1 MRPLLVAG
9 EDAAAPAPPEPPAP
23 VAPRIADAPSP
34 DTGERANATAWPIR
48 RTVATRG
55 AGPTGNAAAEPREPG
70 ATGPFKA
77 PEARRRGEEP
87 PTGTTDR
94 EQPPG
99 RRSANAA
106 PAPGGAARVTPAP
119 RRPGLP
125 PPPVTV
131 SIGRMEVT
139 VVQRPAVAP
148 GPRQGRSAIRAR
160 LRGPGSRC
168 RRSTAPGWAADM
180 SAQAIFATTGALRGF
195 LKSALSNGR
204 SVTLLPPGEDPPV
217 NGSGVNVYLYQVS
230 ESPYLR
236 NSSFPGTAPAP
247 RPGNSP
253 SSHSNS
259 PT

>member
-106 PAPGGAARVTPAP
+106 PAPGGGRPGDPGAAQA
-119 RRPGLP
+119 RPGLP

-148 GPRQGRSAIRAR
+148 R
-160 LRGPGSRC
+160 
-168 RRSTAPGWAADM
+168 
-180 SAQAIFATTGALRGF
+180 AQAGPERHQGPTPRTGLAMSPFDRTRL
-195 LKSALSNGR
+195 GR
-204 SVTLLPPGEDPPV
+204 
-217 NGSGVNVYLYQVS
+217 
-230 ESPYLR
+230 
-236 NSSFPGTAPAP
+236 
-247 RPGNSP
+247 
-253 SSHSNS
+253 
-259 PT
+259 